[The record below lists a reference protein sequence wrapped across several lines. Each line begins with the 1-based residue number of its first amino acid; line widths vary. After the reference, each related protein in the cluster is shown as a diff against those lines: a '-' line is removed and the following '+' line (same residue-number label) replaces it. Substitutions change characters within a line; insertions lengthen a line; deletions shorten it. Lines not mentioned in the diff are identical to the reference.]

1 MFSALGEC
9 SVSPT
14 FSLLMKVLEL
24 RHSVML
30 VNLSQILKKRM
41 APIILSSV
49 AWAYGQ
55 QAASYPSDP
64 AKGPHV
70 CASLACLPALC
81 WFTQS
86 HPGFLRTEV
95 SQRQQ
100 CKGVS
105 RSNSAGGTVY
115 GIYTLEYQHL
125 TSHAIS
131 PPGLQWDMWSQGHL
145 HQNQAQMAGVQP
157 TQRLDL

>member
-49 AWAYGQ
+49 HGHMDSKQPLTHQTPPKAPM
-55 QAASYPSDP
+55 SVPRLP
-64 AKGPHV
+64 
-70 CASLACLPALC
+70 ACLPCAGSPSL
-81 WFTQS
+81 TQDFS
-86 HPGFLRTEV
+86 ELKYHRGNSAKV
-95 SQRQQ
+95 SQGVTQQ
-100 CKGVS
+100 VAQS
-105 RSNSAGGTVY
+105 MAFIHWN
-115 GIYTLEYQHL
+115 
-125 TSHAIS
+125 TS
-131 PPGLQWDMWSQGHL
+131 
-145 HQNQAQMAGVQP
+145 
-157 TQRLDL
+157 T